1 MGRSGFPATLWSL
14 APRRKRRVIRLVERT
29 AGLGCAERAG
39 PAPAWGQAG
48 GGPAEVT
55 SRRTLQR
62 LHRASSAPAGLR
74 MASPGPGARAI
85 SLKPRLQLQRH
96 VPGDKKLTSSR
107 ARRAPSPLVSVSLW
121 SQHPGHFITAWEGGV
136 TLAASTPTSRLSPA
150 CERSVGRTASLTVL
164 PPWLSALTRPGLRDS
179 RSSDS
184 SALGTPSG
192 AAFPTLSLLRP
203 REDHPHGCD
212 SNHPQHPDLSCSQTP
227 RGQALRHYC
236 EALPSPIHRVRH
248 AVGGTAGT

>member
-192 AAFPTLSLLRP
+192 AAFPTLSLLR
-203 REDHPHGCD
+203 
-212 SNHPQHPDLSCSQTP
+212 TP
-227 RGQALRHYC
+227 
-236 EALPSPIHRVRH
+236 
-248 AVGGTAGT
+248 